1 MSGMNKTN
9 RRQFMRTIQGAAG
22 ASLTLP
28 LFESL
33 AGTAV
38 AKLPIKSAK
47 PPVRMAIYYVPM
59 GVIRR
64 GFFPGESETK
74 IPKFTSEP
82 KAKSLVEHN
91 VGIRK
96 LQFLTSTQ
104 QPLESVIDKVTF
116 ISGLNRTYRHGSDV
130 HAQCGSCFLSSATGE
145 SVTSSV
151 YPLDRTFDHL
161 VADSIGGDTPFRT
174 LELSCNSH
182 KDNKESIYFDNIS
195 WYGTGHVAPSIRDPR
210 QAYDRLF
217 GTNRMSLQRDI
228 TNLVLR
234 DARSLQRKLGR
245 VDREKFE
252 EYFEGIRSIEQQM
265 DKLSK
270 LKNDLTVVEEVNVPD
285 STESLMPRGKY
296 IRLMGDLMIAAF
308 QAGLTN
314 VATMMIGPERWNTPY
329 MFEGVFDKPVS
340 HHVMSHNQKQF
351 IGELLKIDKF
361 YMEQFVYMVQR
372 MSMIR
377 EFDGSTLLDNMIFTY
392 GSGLGD
398 GATHQ
403 YTDLP
408 IIVAGG
414 GGGRLKQGMHLH
426 CAEGTPLSNLW
437 LTQTR
442 ALGLKADRFADSQR
456 VETDLLK

>member
-1 MSGMNKTN
+1 M
-9 RRQFMRTIQGAAG
+9 QVIQGAAG
-22 ASLTLP
+22 AGLTLP

-33 AGTAV
+33 AGV
-38 AKLPIKSAK
+38 AAATSPSKSAK

-64 GFFPGESETK
+64 GFFPGEAETK
-74 IPKFTSEP
+74 IPDFVSEP
-82 KAKSLVEHN
+82 EAKSLVQTR

-96 LQFLTSTQ
+96 LKSLAPTQ
-104 QPLESVIDKVTF
+104 QPLESVMDKVTF

-145 SVTSSV
+145 TVASSV
-151 YPLDRTFDHL
+151 YPLARTFDHV
-161 VADSIGGDTPFRT
+161 VADGIGGETPFHT

-217 GTNRMSLQRDI
+217 GTKRMSLQRDI
-228 TNLVLR
+228 TDLVLR

-265 DKLSK
+265 DNLSK
-270 LKNDLTVVEEVNVPD
+270 MKSNLTGVQEYNVPV
-285 STESLMPRGKY
+285 SNESLMPRGEY
-296 IRLMGDLMIAAF
+296 IRLMGDLMITAF

-329 MFEGVFDKPVS
+329 MFEGLFDNPVS
-340 HHVMSHNQKQF
+340 HHVMSHNQKRF

-372 MSMIR
+372 MSAVR

-403 YTDLP
+403 YTELP
-408 IIVAGG
+408 IVVAGG
-414 GGGRLKQGMHLH
+414 GGGRLQQGMHLH

-437 LTQTR
+437 LTQAR
-442 ALGLKADRFADSQR
+442 ALGLKGDRFADSFR

>member
-1 MSGMNKTN
+1 MSGMKKTN

-33 AGTAV
+33 TDAAAIESPKTGKPSVRLAV
-38 AKLPIKSAK
+38 
-47 PPVRMAIYYVPM
+47 YYVPM

-64 GFFPGESETK
+64 GFFPGESQTA
-74 IPKFTSEP
+74 IPKFGSEP
-82 KAKSLVEHN
+82 EAKSEVVHH

-96 LQFLTSTQ
+96 LQSLTATQ
-104 QPLESVIDKVTF
+104 KPLESVMDKVTF
-116 ISGLNRTYRHGSDV
+116 VSGLNRTYRHGSDV

-145 SVTSSV
+145 TVASSI
-151 YPLDRTFDHL
+151 YPLDRTFDHV
-161 VADSIGGDTPFRT
+161 VADYIGEETPFRT
-174 LELSCNSH
+174 FELSCNSH

-217 GTNRMSLQRDI
+217 GTKQMSLQRNI
-228 TNLVLR
+228 TDLVLG

-252 EYFEGIRSIEQQM
+252 EYFEGIRSIERQM

-270 LKNDLTVVEEVNVPD
+270 LKNNLKGVGSVNVPENV
-285 STESLMPRGKY
+285 ESLMPRGKY

-329 MFEGVFDKPVS
+329 MFEGLFDKPVS
-340 HHVMSHNQKQF
+340 HHVMSHNQKKF

-361 YMEQFVYMVQR
+361 YMEQFVYIVER
-372 MSMIR
+372 MSEVR

-408 IIVAGG
+408 IVVAGG

-437 LTQTR
+437 LTQSQV
-442 ALGLKADRFADSQR
+442 LGLKNDHFADSQR

>member
-1 MSGMNKTN
+1 MKKTN
-9 RRQFMRTIQGAAG
+9 RRQFMQTIQGAAG
-22 ASLTLP
+22 ASLALP

-33 AGTAV
+33 AGAV
-38 AKLPIKSAK
+38 GTNSTSKAAK
-47 PPVRMAIYYVPM
+47 PTVRMAIYYVPM

-64 GFFPGESETK
+64 GFFPGESETE
-74 IPKFTSEP
+74 IPKFVSEP
-82 KAKSLVEHN
+82 KAKSQVEHS

-96 LQFLTSTQ
+96 LLSLTATQ
-104 QPLESVIDKVTF
+104 KPLESVMDKVTF
-116 ISGLNRTYRHGSDV
+116 VSGLNRTYRHGSDV

-145 SVTSSV
+145 TVASSI
-151 YPLDRTFDHL
+151 YPLDRTFDHV
-161 VADSIGGDTPFRT
+161 VADGIGGETPFRT
-174 LELSCNSH
+174 FELSCNSH

-217 GTNRMSLQRDI
+217 GTKRLSLQRDI
-228 TNLVLR
+228 TDLVLR

-252 EYFEGIRSIEQQM
+252 EYFEGIRSIERQM

-270 LKNDLTVVEEVNVPD
+270 LKSNLTGVEEVNVPD
-285 STESLMPRGKY
+285 NTESLMPRGEY

-329 MFEGVFDKPVS
+329 MFEGLFDKPVS

-372 MSMIR
+372 MSAVR

-414 GGGRLKQGMHLH
+414 GGGRLQQGMHLH

-437 LTQTR
+437 LTQAR
-442 ALGLKADRFADSQR
+442 ALGLRGDRFADSLR

>member
-1 MSGMNKTN
+1 MSGINKTN
-9 RRQFMRTIQGAAG
+9 RRQFMQTIQGAAG

-33 AGTAV
+33 AGAATT
-38 AKLPIKSAK
+38 KSVSKPAK
-47 PPVRMAIYYVPM
+47 PAVRMAIYYVPM

-64 GFFPGESETK
+64 GFFPGESETE
-74 IPKFTSEP
+74 IPKFVSEP
-82 KAKSLVEHN
+82 KTKSKIEHV

-96 LQFLTSTQ
+96 LQSLTATQ
-104 QPLESVIDKVTF
+104 EPLGSVMDKVTF
-116 ISGLNRTYRHGSDV
+116 VSGLNRTYRHGSDV

-145 SVTSSV
+145 TVASSI
-151 YPLDRTFDHL
+151 YPLDRTFDHV
-161 VADSIGGDTPFRT
+161 VADSIGGETPFRT
-174 LELSCNSH
+174 FELSCNSH

-217 GTNRMSLQRDI
+217 GTKRMSMQRDI
-228 TNLVLR
+228 TDLVLQ

-252 EYFEGIRSIEQQM
+252 EYFEGIRSIERQM

-270 LKNDLTVVEEVNVPD
+270 LKNNLTGVEGVNVPD
-285 STESLMPRGKY
+285 STASLMPRGAY

-329 MFEGVFDKPVS
+329 MFEGLFDKPVS

-361 YMEQFVYMVQR
+361 YMEQFVYLVQR
-372 MSMIR
+372 MSAVR
-377 EFDGSTLLDNMIFTY
+377 EFDGSTLLDNTIFTY

-414 GGGRLKQGMHLH
+414 GGGRLQQGMHLH

-437 LTQTR
+437 LTQAR
-442 ALGLKADRFADSQR
+442 ALGLRGDRFADSLR

>member
-1 MSGMNKTN
+1 M
-9 RRQFMRTIQGAAG
+9 QTIQGAAG

-33 AGTAV
+33 AGAAATN
-38 AKLPIKSAK
+38 SASK
-47 PPVRMAIYYVPM
+47 PTKPSVRMAIYYVPM

-64 GFFPGESETK
+64 GFFPGESETE
-74 IPKFTSEP
+74 IPKFVSEP
-82 KAKSLVEHN
+82 KAKSKIEHV

-96 LQFLTSTQ
+96 LESLTATQ
-104 QPLESVIDKVTF
+104 KPLESVIDKVTF
-116 ISGLNRTYRHGSDV
+116 VSGLNRTYRHGSDV

-145 SVTSSV
+145 TVASSI
-151 YPLDRTFDHL
+151 YPLDRTFDHV
-161 VADSIGGDTPFRT
+161 VADSIGDETPFRT
-174 LELSCNSH
+174 FELSCNSH

-217 GTNRMSLQRDI
+217 GTKRMSLQRDI
-228 TNLVLR
+228 TDLVLQ

-252 EYFEGIRSIEQQM
+252 EYFEGIRSIERQM

-270 LKNDLTVVEEVNVPD
+270 LKNNLTGVEGVNISD
-285 STESLMPRGKY
+285 STETLMPRGAY

-329 MFEGVFDKPVS
+329 RFEGLFDKPVS

-361 YMEQFVYMVQR
+361 YMEQFAYLVQR
-372 MSMIR
+372 MSAVR
-377 EFDGSTLLDNMIFTY
+377 EFDGSTLLDNTIFTY

-414 GGGRLKQGMHLH
+414 GGGRLQQGMHLH

-437 LTQTR
+437 LTQAR
-442 ALGLKADRFADSQR
+442 ALGLRGDRFADSLR

>member
-1 MSGMNKTN
+1 MNKSN
-9 RRQFMRTIQGAAG
+9 RRQFMQTIQGAAG
-22 ASLTLP
+22 ASLALP

-33 AGTAV
+33 AGAAAT
-38 AKLPIKSAK
+38 KLSSKAAK

-64 GFFPGESETK
+64 GFFPGESETE
-74 IPKFTSEP
+74 IPKFVSEP
-82 KAKSLVEHN
+82 KAKSLIEHK

-96 LQFLTSTQ
+96 LQSLTATQ
-104 QPLESVIDKVTF
+104 KPLESVRDKVTF
-116 ISGLNRTYRHGSDV
+116 VSGLNRTYRHGSDV

-145 SVTSSV
+145 TVPSSI
-151 YPLDRTFDHL
+151 YPLDRTFDH
-161 VADSIGGDTPFRT
+161 VVGDSIGGETPFRT
-174 LELSCNSH
+174 FELSCNSH

-195 WYGTGHVAPSIRDPR
+195 WYGTGHVATSIRDPR

-217 GTNRMSLQRDI
+217 GTKRMSLQRDI
-228 TNLVLR
+228 TDLVLQ

-252 EYFEGIRSIEQQM
+252 EYFEGVRSIERQM

-270 LKNDLTVVEEVNVPD
+270 LKSNLKGVEGVNVPD
-285 STESLMPRGKY
+285 STESLMPRGEY

-329 MFEGVFDKPVS
+329 MFEGLFDKPVS

-361 YMEQFVYMVQR
+361 YMEQFVYLVQR
-372 MSMIR
+372 MAAVR

-414 GGGRLKQGMHLH
+414 GGGRLQQGMHLH

-437 LTQTR
+437 LTQAR
-442 ALGLKADRFADSQR
+442 ALGLKGDRFADSLR

>member
-1 MSGMNKTN
+1 MSGMNKPN
-9 RRQFMRTIQGAAG
+9 RRQFMRTIKGAAG

-33 AGTAV
+33 AGAATT
-38 AKLPIKSAK
+38 KSVPKPDK

-64 GFFPGESETK
+64 GFFPGESETE
-74 IPKFTSEP
+74 IPKFVSEP
-82 KAKSLVEHN
+82 KAISKIEHV

-96 LQFLTSTQ
+96 LQTLTSTQ
-104 QPLESVIDKVTF
+104 KPLANVMDKVTF
-116 ISGLNRTYRHGSDV
+116 VSGLNRTYRHGSDV
-130 HAQCGSCFLSSATGE
+130 HAQCASCFLSSVTGE
-145 SVTSSV
+145 TVASSI
-151 YPLDRTFDHL
+151 YPLDRTFDH
-161 VADSIGGDTPFRT
+161 VVGDSIGDETPFRT
-174 LELSCNSH
+174 FELSCNSH

-210 QAYDRLF
+210 QVYDRLF
-217 GTNRMSLQRDI
+217 GTKRMTLQRDI
-228 TNLVLR
+228 TDLVLQ

-245 VDREKFE
+245 VDREKFA
-252 EYFEGIRSIEQQM
+252 EYFDGIRSIERQM

-270 LKNDLTVVEEVNVPD
+270 LKNNLTVEGINVPGGTD
-285 STESLMPRGKY
+285 SLMPRGEY

-329 MFEGVFDKPVS
+329 MFEGLFDNPVS
-340 HHVMSHNQKQF
+340 HHTMSHNQKRF

-361 YMEQFVYMVQR
+361 YMEQYAYMIER
-372 MSMIR
+372 MSAIV

-414 GGGRLKQGMHLH
+414 GGGRLQQGIHLH
-426 CAEGTPLSNLW
+426 CAAGTPLANLW
-437 LTQTR
+437 LTQAR
-442 ALGLKADRFADSQR
+442 ALGVKGDRFADSLQ

>member
-1 MSGMNKTN
+1 MNKTN
-9 RRQFMRTIQGAAG
+9 RRQFMQVIQGAAG

-28 LFESL
+28 WFESL
-33 AGTAV
+33 AAAAAT
-38 AKLPIKSAK
+38 KSSSKAAK

-64 GFFPGESETK
+64 GFFPGEAETK
-74 IPKFTSEP
+74 IPKFVSEP
-82 KAKSLVEHN
+82 KAKSLVEHRI
-91 VGIRK
+91 GIHK
-96 LQFLTSTQ
+96 LKSLTSTQ
-104 QPLESVIDKVTF
+104 KPLESVKDKVTF
-116 ISGLNRTYRHGSDV
+116 VSGLNRTYRHGSDV

-145 SVTSSV
+145 TVASSI
-151 YPLDRTFDHL
+151 YPLDRTFDHV
-161 VADSIGGDTPFRT
+161 VADSIGGETPFRT
-174 LELSCNSH
+174 FELSCNSH
-182 KDNKESIYFDNIS
+182 KDNKESMYFDNIS

-217 GTNRMSLQRDI
+217 GTKRMSLQRDI
-228 TNLVLR
+228 TDLVFQ

-245 VDREKFE
+245 VDRDKFE
-252 EYFEGIRSIEQQM
+252 EYFEGIRSIERQM

-270 LKNDLTVVEEVNVPD
+270 LKNNLTVHEGIIVPD
-285 STESLMPRGKY
+285 NTESLMPRGEY

-329 MFEGVFDKPVS
+329 MFEGLFDKPVS
-340 HHVMSHNQKQF
+340 HHVMSHNQQKF

-361 YMEQFVYMVQR
+361 YMEQFVYMIQR
-372 MSMIR
+372 MSMVR
-377 EFDGSTLLDNMIFTY
+377 EFDGSTLLDNIIFTY

-426 CAEGTPLSNLW
+426 CADGTPLSNLW
-437 LTQTR
+437 LTQAR
-442 ALGLKADRFADSQR
+442 VLGLKGERFADSQR

>member
-1 MSGMNKTN
+1 M
-9 RRQFMRTIQGAAG
+9 QTIQGAAG

-33 AGTAV
+33 AGAATT
-38 AKLPIKSAK
+38 KSVSKPAK
-47 PPVRMAIYYVPM
+47 PSVRMAIYYVPM

-64 GFFPGESETK
+64 GFFPGESETE
-74 IPKFTSEP
+74 IPKFVSEP
-82 KAKSLVEHN
+82 KTKSKIDHV

-96 LQFLTSTQ
+96 LQSLTSTQ
-104 QPLESVIDKVTF
+104 EPLQSVMDKVTF
-116 ISGLNRTYRHGSDV
+116 VSGLNRTYRHGSDV

-145 SVTSSV
+145 TVASSI
-151 YPLDRTFDHL
+151 YPLDRTFDHV
-161 VADSIGGDTPFRT
+161 VADSIGGETPFRT
-174 LELSCNSH
+174 FELSCNSH

-217 GTNRMSLQRDI
+217 GTKRMSLQRDI
-228 TNLVLR
+228 TDLVLQ

-245 VDREKFE
+245 VDREKFA
-252 EYFEGIRSIEQQM
+252 EYFDGIRSIERQM

-270 LKNDLTVVEEVNVPD
+270 LKNNLTVEGINVPGGTD
-285 STESLMPRGKY
+285 SLMPRGEY

-329 MFEGVFDKPVS
+329 MFEGLFDNPVS
-340 HHVMSHNQKQF
+340 HHAMSHNQKRF

-361 YMEQFVYMVQR
+361 YMEQYVYMIER
-372 MSMIR
+372 MSAVV

-414 GGGRLKQGMHLH
+414 GGGRLQQGMHLH
-426 CAEGTPLSNLW
+426 CAEGTPLANLW
-437 LTQTR
+437 LTQAR
-442 ALGLKADRFADSQR
+442 ALGVKGDRFADSLQ

>member
-1 MSGMNKTN
+1 VSGINKTN
-9 RRQFMRTIQGAAG
+9 RRQFMQTIQGAAG

-33 AGTAV
+33 AGAATT
-38 AKLPIKSAK
+38 KSVSKPAK
-47 PPVRMAIYYVPM
+47 PAVRMAIYYVPM

-64 GFFPGESETK
+64 GFFPGESETE
-74 IPKFTSEP
+74 IPKFVSEP
-82 KAKSLVEHN
+82 KTKSKIEHV

-96 LQFLTSTQ
+96 LQSLTATQ
-104 QPLESVIDKVTF
+104 EPLGSVMDKVTF
-116 ISGLNRTYRHGSDV
+116 VSGLNRTYRHGSDV

-145 SVTSSV
+145 TVASSI
-151 YPLDRTFDHL
+151 YPLDRTFDHV
-161 VADSIGGDTPFRT
+161 VADSIGGETPFRT
-174 LELSCNSH
+174 FELSCNSH

-217 GTNRMSLQRDI
+217 GTKRMSMQRDI
-228 TNLVLR
+228 TDLVLQ

-252 EYFEGIRSIEQQM
+252 EYFEGIRSIERQM

-270 LKNDLTVVEEVNVPD
+270 LKNNLTGVEGVNVPD
-285 STESLMPRGKY
+285 STASLMPRGAY

-329 MFEGVFDKPVS
+329 MFEGLFDKPVS

-361 YMEQFVYMVQR
+361 YMEQFVYLVQR
-372 MSMIR
+372 MSAVR
-377 EFDGSTLLDNMIFTY
+377 EFDGSTLLDNTIFTY

-414 GGGRLKQGMHLH
+414 GGGRLQQGMHLH

-437 LTQTR
+437 LTQAR
-442 ALGLKADRFADSQR
+442 ALGLRGDRFADSLR

>member
-33 AGTAV
+33 ADAAAIESLKTG
-38 AKLPIKSAK
+38 K
-47 PPVRMAIYYVPM
+47 PPVRLAIYYVPM

-64 GFFPGESETK
+64 GFFPGESQTA
-74 IPKFTSEP
+74 IPKFGSEP
-82 KAKSLVEHN
+82 EAKSEVVHHA
-91 VGIRK
+91 GIRK
-96 LQFLTSTQ
+96 LQSLTATQ
-104 QPLESVIDKVTF
+104 KPLESVMDKVTF
-116 ISGLNRTYRHGSDV
+116 VSGLNRTYRHGSDV

-145 SVTSSV
+145 TVASSI
-151 YPLDRTFDHL
+151 YPLDRTFDHV
-161 VADSIGGDTPFRT
+161 VADSIGGETPFRT
-174 LELSCNSH
+174 FELSCNSH

-217 GTNRMSLQRDI
+217 GTKRMSLQRDI
-228 TNLVLR
+228 TDLVLQ

-245 VDREKFE
+245 VDREKFA
-252 EYFEGIRSIEQQM
+252 EYFEGIRSIERQM

-270 LKNDLTVVEEVNVPD
+270 LKNNLAGVGRVNVPENV
-285 STESLMPRGKY
+285 ESLMPRGAY

-329 MFEGVFDKPVS
+329 MFEGLFDKPVS

-351 IGELLKIDKF
+351 ISELLKIDKF
-361 YMEQFVYMVQR
+361 YMEQFVYIIQR
-372 MSMIR
+372 MSAVR

-414 GGGRLKQGMHLH
+414 GGGRLQQGMHLH

-437 LTQTR
+437 LTQAR
-442 ALGLKADRFADSQR
+442 ALGLRGDRFADSHR